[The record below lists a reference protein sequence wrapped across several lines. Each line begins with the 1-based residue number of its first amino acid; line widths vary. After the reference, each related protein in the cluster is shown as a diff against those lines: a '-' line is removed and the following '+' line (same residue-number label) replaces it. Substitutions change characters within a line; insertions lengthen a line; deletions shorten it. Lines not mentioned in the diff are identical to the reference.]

1 MDKQTNDYQTLQ
13 TMKNLLSLQSESRIK
28 RAMATATTR
37 TERIKN
43 IAMMADKLSSPEL
56 EELERQL
63 KLFLLMIE
71 TQRFDA
77 VPSKSTLTMKEIV
90 EEVKKVRHARKS

>member
-1 MDKQTNDYQTLQ
+1 
-13 TMKNLLSLQSESRIK
+13 
-28 RAMATATTR
+28 
-37 TERIKN
+37 
-43 IAMMADKLSSPEL
+43 MADKLSSPEL

-77 VPSKSTLTMKEIV
+77 VPSKSTLTMKEVV
-90 EEVKKVRHARKS
+90 EEVKKVRHVRKS